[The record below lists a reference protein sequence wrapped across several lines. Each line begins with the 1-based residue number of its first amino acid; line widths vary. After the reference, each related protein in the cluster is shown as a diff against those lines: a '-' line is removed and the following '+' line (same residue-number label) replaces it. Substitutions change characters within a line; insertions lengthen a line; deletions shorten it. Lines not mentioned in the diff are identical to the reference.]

1 MDTALMSLIE
11 WSIAQEAL
19 PGQQESGDH
28 YLVKTLP
35 GGVLLAVVDGV
46 GHGQDA
52 RHAADLAIKAID
64 DLETGSLIPLVRC
77 CQQRLQGTRGVVLSM
92 AFFSATDAT
101 MTWLGVGNVEGVL
114 LRSQG
119 EPRQESLLL
128 RAGLVGAHLPPI
140 SASTVPVND
149 GDVLVLATDGIRS
162 GFAERLN
169 MNASTQH
176 IAQEI
181 IEHFGRD
188 TDDALVLVARYVH
201 KDESGARR

>member
-11 WSIAQEAL
+11 WGIAEEAL

-28 YLVKTLP
+28 YLVKKLP
-35 GGVLLAVVDGV
+35 SGILLAVVDGI

-52 RHAADLAIKAID
+52 RHAAELAIKSLD
-64 DLETGSLIPLVRC
+64 DLETGSLIPLVRY

-92 AFFSATDAT
+92 AFFSAIDGT

-114 LRSQG
+114 LRAQG

-128 RAGLVGAHLPPI
+128 RGGLVGAHLPPV
-140 SASTVPVND
+140 SASTVAVNC
-149 GDVLVLATDGIRS
+149 GDLLVLATDGIRS
-162 GFAERLN
+162 GFAEQLN
-169 MNASTQH
+169 RNASTQE
-176 IAQEI
+176 IAREI
-181 IEHFGRD
+181 IEHFGRG

-201 KDESGARR
+201 KDGSGTHN